1 MDGYGQCTTHRIGA
15 HYCADGLTISSSTYH
30 DVPGGLPYVLAAVRD
45 RLSMGAA
52 MIEVRRIQERRQS
65 EKRSMGDV

>member
-30 DVPGGLPYVLAAVRD
+30 EIPGGLPYVLAAVRD
-45 RLSMGAA
+45 RLTMGASVV
-52 MIEVRRIQERRQS
+52 EVRKIQNRRQA
-65 EKRSMGDV
+65 EKASV